1 MITFRNLTMRNF
13 MSVGNVTQALRMDQH
28 GLTLVL
34 GNNLDLGGDGARNGV
49 GKTTMVN
56 ALSYALYG
64 SALTNI
70 RKENLLNKTNGK
82 SMMVTVEFEKNGNRY
97 KIERGR
103 KPNVLHF
110 YVDDSEVNEANTD
123 EGAGENRVTQEAID
137 RVIGMGPE
145 MFKHLVALNTYTLP
159 FLSLKANEQRD
170 IIEELLGITQLSEKA
185 EYLREQIKNTKEQI
199 RDEEARIKALQEAN
213 TRVQASIDDLERR
226 SRTWA
231 TKKTTD
237 MAALAV
243 AIDELEGT
251 DIETEL
257 ESHRALALFKE
268 NDNRLKLANKELATR
283 QGNVKKFQEAL
294 KLAESNLEHLRE
306 HRCPSCGQDVHDVK
320 HDEMIS
326 SATATVDSVK
336 ESLKEEHTFLAHADM
351 AVRAIGDLGERPKT
365 KYLNL
370 EDAAAHKNNLDN
382 LKQQLITKDA
392 EQDPYQEQITSLK
405 HTALAEIS
413 WDSMNQM
420 SKLLEHQDFLLKLL
434 TNKDS
439 FVRKRIIEQNLGYL
453 NHRLGYYLDKL
464 QLPHTVVFKSDL
476 EVDITQLGQN
486 FDFDNLS
493 RGERNRLILALSWSF
508 RDVYES
514 FNETMNLMFIDE
526 LVDSGMDQIGIE
538 NAMAVLK
545 TMGREMNRNVF
556 LISHRDELAGRVNN
570 VLMVVKQNGFTML
583 DNDTDT
589 VLLN

>member
-1 MITFRNLTMRNF
+1 MIIFRNLTMRNF

-82 SMMVTVEFEKNGNRY
+82 NMLVTVEFEKNGNRY

-137 RVIGMGPE
+137 RVVGMGPE

-185 EYLREQIKNTKEQI
+185 EYLREHIKNAKESI

-231 TKKTTD
+231 TKKSTD
-237 MAALAV
+237 MSALDAAIA
-243 AIDELEGT
+243 ELEAT
-251 DIETEL
+251 DIEAEL
-257 ESHRALALFKE
+257 EAHRSLVVYKE
-268 NDNRLKLANKELATR
+268 NETRLKLANKELAQR
-283 QGNVKKFQEAL
+283 QANVKKLQEAL
-294 KLAESNLEHLRE
+294 RLAESNLSHLVE
-306 HRCPSCGQDVHDVK
+306 HRCPSCGQDVHDAK
-320 HDEMIS
+320 HDEMLTNANQTIDLAKS
-326 SATATVDSVK
+326 S
-336 ESLKEEHTFLAHADM
+336 LREEHSFLAQADI
-351 AVRAIGDLGERPKT
+351 AVRTIGDLGERPKT

-370 EDAAAHKNNLDN
+370 EDAAAHKNNLEN
-382 LKQQLITKDA
+382 LKQQLIAKDA
-392 EQDPYQEQITSLK
+392 EQDPYQEQIASLK
-405 HTALAEIS
+405 NTALAEIN
-413 WDSMNQM
+413 WDEMNRLT
-420 SKLLEHQDFLLKLL
+420 KLLEHQDFLLKLL

-476 EVDITQLGQN
+476 EVDITQLGQS

-538 NAMAVLK
+538 NAMAILK

-583 DNDTDT
+583 ENDTDT
-589 VLLN
+589 SLLI

>member
-1 MITFRNLTMRNF
+1 MIVFRNLTMRNF

-70 RKENLLNKTNGK
+70 RKENLLNKTNSK
-82 SMMVTVEFEKNGNRY
+82 NMLVTVEFEKNGNRY

-110 YVDDSEVNEANTD
+110 FVDDNEVNEANTD

-145 MFKHLVALNTYTLP
+145 MFKHLVALNTYTQP

-185 EYLREQIKNTKEQI
+185 EVLREHIKNTKEQI
-199 RDEEARIKALQEAN
+199 RDEESRIKALQEAN
-213 TRVQASIDDLERR
+213 QRVQASIDDLERR

-237 MAALAV
+237 MSALDAAIL
-243 AIDELEGT
+243 ELEGT
-251 DIETEL
+251 DIEAEL
-257 ESHRALALFKE
+257 EAHRALVTFKE
-268 NDNRLKLANKELATR
+268 NDNRLKLANKELALR
-283 QGNVKKFQEAL
+283 QSNVKKLQEAL
-294 KLAESNLEHLRE
+294 KLAESNLVHLKE
-306 HRCPSCGQDVHDVK
+306 HRCPSCGQDVHDAK
-320 HDEMIS
+320 HDEM
-326 SATATVDSVK
+326 SAGAEQAVNLAKDA
-336 ESLKEEHTFLAHADM
+336 LKEEHGYLAQADM
-351 AVRAIGDLGERPKT
+351 AVRTIGELGERPKT

-370 EDAAAHKNNLDN
+370 EDAAAHKNNLEN
-382 LKQQLITKDA
+382 LKQQLVAKDA
-392 EQDPYQEQITSLK
+392 EQDPYQEQIASLK
-405 HTALAEIS
+405 NTALAEIT

-420 SKLLEHQDFLLKLL
+420 TKLLEHQDFLLKLL

-439 FVRKRIIEQNLGYL
+439 FVRKRIIEQNLAYL

-476 EVDITQLGQN
+476 EVDITQLGQS

-514 FNETMNLMFIDE
+514 FTEPMNLMFIDE

-538 NAMAVLK
+538 NAMAILK
-545 TMGREMNRNVF
+545 SMGREMNRNVF

-589 VLLN
+589 AILT

>member
-1 MITFRNLTMRNF
+1 MRNF

-82 SMMVTVEFEKNGNRY
+82 NMLVTVEFEKNGNRY

-137 RVIGMGPE
+137 RVVGMGPE

-185 EYLREQIKNTKEQI
+185 EYLREHIKNAKESI

-231 TKKTTD
+231 TKKSTD
-237 MAALAV
+237 MSALDAAIA
-243 AIDELEGT
+243 ELEAT
-251 DIETEL
+251 DIEAEL
-257 ESHRALALFKE
+257 ESHRSLVVYKE
-268 NDNRLKLANKELATR
+268 NETRLKLANKELAQR
-283 QGNVKKFQEAL
+283 QANVKKLQEAL
-294 KLAESNLEHLRE
+294 RLAESNLSHLVE
-306 HRCPSCGQDVHDVK
+306 HRCPSCGQDVHDTK
-320 HDEMIS
+320 HDEMLTNANQTIDLAKS
-326 SATATVDSVK
+326 S
-336 ESLKEEHTFLAHADM
+336 LREEHSFLAQADI
-351 AVRAIGDLGERPKT
+351 AVRTIGDLGERPKT

-370 EDAAAHKNNLDN
+370 EDAAAHKNNLEN
-382 LKQQLITKDA
+382 LKQQLIAKDA
-392 EQDPYQEQITSLK
+392 EQDPYQEQIASLK
-405 HTALAEIS
+405 NTALAEIN
-413 WDSMNQM
+413 WDEMNRLT
-420 SKLLEHQDFLLKLL
+420 KLLEHQDFLLKLL

-476 EVDITQLGQN
+476 EVDITQLGQS

-538 NAMAVLK
+538 NAMAILK

-583 DNDTDT
+583 ENDTDT
-589 VLLN
+589 SLLI

>member
-56 ALSYALYG
+56 ALSYAIYG

-70 RKENLLNKTNGK
+70 RKENLINKTNSK
-82 SMMVTVEFEKNGNRY
+82 SMLVTVEFEKNGNRY
-97 KIERGR
+97 RIERGR

-110 YVDDSEVNEANTD
+110 YVDDNEVNEANTD
-123 EGAGENRVTQEAID
+123 EGAGENKVTQEAID

-159 FLSLKANEQRD
+159 FLGLKANEQRD

-199 RDEEARIKALQEAN
+199 RDEESRIKALQEAN

-251 DIETEL
+251 DIEAEL
-257 ESHRALALFKE
+257 EAHRALALFKD

-320 HDEMIS
+320 HDEMVV

-336 ESLKEEHTFLAHADM
+336 ESLKEEHTFLAQADM
-351 AVRAIGDLGERPKT
+351 AVRTIGDLGVRPKT

-370 EDAAAHKNNLDN
+370 EDAAAHKNNLEN

-405 HTALAEIS
+405 HTALAEIT

-526 LVDSGMDQIGIE
+526 LIDSGMDQIGIE
-538 NAMAVLK
+538 NAMAILK
-545 TMGREMNRNVF
+545 IMGREMSRNVF

>member
-1 MITFRNLTMRNF
+1 MIIFRNLTMRNF

-82 SMMVTVEFEKNGNRY
+82 NMLVTVEFEKNGNRY

-137 RVIGMGPE
+137 RVVGMGPE

-185 EYLREQIKNTKEQI
+185 EYLREHIKNAKESI

-231 TKKTTD
+231 TKKSTD
-237 MAALAV
+237 MSALDAAIA
-243 AIDELEGT
+243 ELEAT
-251 DIETEL
+251 DIEAEL
-257 ESHRALALFKE
+257 ESHRSLVVYKE
-268 NDNRLKLANKELATR
+268 NETRLKLANKELAQR
-283 QGNVKKFQEAL
+283 QANVKKLQEAL
-294 KLAESNLEHLRE
+294 RLAESNLSHLVE
-306 HRCPSCGQDVHDVK
+306 HRCPSCGQGVHDTK
-320 HDEMIS
+320 HDEMLTTANQTIDLAKS
-326 SATATVDSVK
+326 S
-336 ESLKEEHTFLAHADM
+336 LREEHSFLAQADI
-351 AVRAIGDLGERPKT
+351 AVRTIGDLGERPKT

-370 EDAAAHKNNLDN
+370 EDAAAHKNNLEN
-382 LKQQLITKDA
+382 LKQQLIAKDA
-392 EQDPYQEQITSLK
+392 EQDPYQEQIASLK
-405 HTALAEIS
+405 NTALAEIN
-413 WDSMNQM
+413 WDEMNRLT
-420 SKLLEHQDFLLKLL
+420 KLLEHQDFLLKLL

-476 EVDITQLGQN
+476 EVDITQLGQS

-538 NAMAVLK
+538 NAMAILK

-583 DNDTDT
+583 ENDTDT
-589 VLLN
+589 SLLI

>member
-1 MITFRNLTMRNF
+1 MIIFRNLTMRNF

-82 SMMVTVEFEKNGNRY
+82 NMLVTVEFEKNGNRY

-137 RVIGMGPE
+137 RVVGMGPE

-185 EYLREQIKNTKEQI
+185 EYLREHIKNANESI

-231 TKKTTD
+231 TKKSTD
-237 MAALAV
+237 MSALDAAIA
-243 AIDELEGT
+243 ELEAT
-251 DIETEL
+251 DIEAEL
-257 ESHRALALFKE
+257 ESHRSLVVYKE
-268 NDNRLKLANKELATR
+268 NETRLKLANKELAQR
-283 QGNVKKFQEAL
+283 QANVKKLQEAL
-294 KLAESNLEHLRE
+294 RLAESNLSHLVE
-306 HRCPSCGQDVHDVK
+306 HRCPSCGQDVHDTK
-320 HDEMIS
+320 HDEMLTNANQTIDLAKS
-326 SATATVDSVK
+326 S
-336 ESLKEEHTFLAHADM
+336 LREEHSFLAQADI
-351 AVRAIGDLGERPKT
+351 AVRTIGDLGERPKT

-370 EDAAAHKNNLDN
+370 EDAAAHKNNLEN
-382 LKQQLITKDA
+382 LKQQLIAKDA
-392 EQDPYQEQITSLK
+392 EQDPYQEQIASLK
-405 HTALAEIS
+405 NTALAEIN
-413 WDSMNQM
+413 WDEMNRLT
-420 SKLLEHQDFLLKLL
+420 KLLEHQDFLLKLL

-476 EVDITQLGQN
+476 EVDITQLGQS

-538 NAMAVLK
+538 NAMAILK

-583 DNDTDT
+583 ENDTDT
-589 VLLN
+589 SLLI